1 MTRRMIRQNERV
13 DRMANRMEMIP
24 CGSTVAFSLTVIVPS
39 SICVSPSGDHILL
52 ARAAKRQDKMQKL
65 SRLEFVALFES
76 LRQISEVFRR
86 FQFKQGP
93 LPV

>member
-1 MTRRMIRQNERV
+1 MIRRDERV

-39 SICVSPSGDHILL
+39 SICVSPSGDHMAMGEETSLC
-52 ARAAKRQDKMQKL
+52 
-65 SRLEFVALFES
+65 SRRKCKNCLDWNSSPFES
-76 LRQISEVFRR
+76 LRQISDVPVR
-86 FQFKQGP
+86 FKTGP